1 MTTLPASINFLL
13 PFSSLVCD
21 LSSRFANINHSD
33 HAAIVYQIGEPA
45 LIYLESKSVN
55 FHLFAKKIKGTFLP
69 KFLRSEMLLDKFFIT
84 ANLTSN
90 LWTFGKLAQLINQ
103 NTKLDLFNFWKTKNI
118 SRLQFGAS
126 LVPFAA
132 TLVAL
137 LGISY
142 LGAKA
147 GNVLLNRENLEQQ
160 YKETQGDLPDLTK
173 IRRKYP
179 SLQNRLNSL
188 HVFRLAMTIALAIFS
203 NSSKEKIFFGI
214 NAACELLSWIQIT
227 KRKWYSIQRDYLDP
241 LPTIPSI
248 QNCVFKFSFRAY
260 QFWKRPGIRYAC
272 SLHPQDCPEKNPD
285 INICYK
291 HVSPITCIF
300 RSFITKI
307 DEISKKSNA
316 IKRRSAG
323 NTGTLNRVHSTRVD
337 LSCSNCHKTPFFQ
350 ELIEEVH
357 DAELSEPEIYV
368 RWSAPK

>member
-21 LSSRFANINHSD
+21 LSSRFANINHSRQ
-33 HAAIVYQIGEPA
+33 AAIVYQIAEPL
-45 LIYLESKSVN
+45 LIYFESKSVN
-55 FHLFAKKIKGTFLP
+55 FHLFAKKLKGTFLP
-69 KFLRSEMLLDKFFIT
+69 KFLRSESLLDKFFT
-84 ANLTSN
+84 AANLTSS

-118 SRLQFGAS
+118 SRLQFGTS

-132 TLVAL
+132 ALVAV

-179 SLQNRLNSL
+179 SEQNRLNSL
-188 HVFRLAMTIALAIFS
+188 HVFRLAMTTALAIFS

-227 KRKWYSIQRDYLDP
+227 KRKWYAIQRDYPKP

-272 SLHPQDCPEKNPD
+272 SIHPQNCPEKNPD

-307 DEISKKSNA
+307 DDISKKNNS
-316 IKRRSAG
+316 IRRRSV
-323 NTGTLNRVHSTRVD
+323 NSTGTLNRVRSTRID
-337 LSCSNCHKTPFFQ
+337 ISCSTCQKAPFSQ
-350 ELIEEVH
+350 TLVEEVH
-357 DAELSEPEIYV
+357 DAELSEPEIFEL
-368 RWSAPK
+368 WSAPK